1 MSTERRQH
9 EMTSAVDHT
18 TLEVAMPL
26 MHTTMRA
33 RSLLLGGILAVLCV
47 SWTLLG
53 WPTVASGTTFGPVKF
68 LTVSRF
74 AATWASGVACPSDVL
89 CVAVG
94 SSGSEVTFDP
104 RVASTAVPSVMIA
117 PEYERLL
124 SVACPSITQ
133 CAAISTAAEL
143 TFNEV
148 TFNPSTPRPPSL
160 VAISATSGAPNIAC
174 PSSAA
179 CTSLDNAGAVTFDP
193 ASNVLDTLT
202 IPQNSRPT
210 DLACPAVNQCTE
222 VTVNGEAVTFNPIAR
237 TTSAAIV
244 IDTIPH
250 PIDPRMTPFGPGTPL
265 TRIACPTRSECV
277 ALDESGNVF
286 AFNPTSP
293 RTSIIVTR
301 EPRALAGSQYL
312 DLACPSAT
320 QCTIISEYHG
330 VTLDPAQPNSATSF
344 FWKAEDTL
352 GWMTAVACPST
363 TQCTAVTGI
372 GGGTSARA
380 EGEAVTF
387 NPNPTG
393 TTTPSW
399 TPNQCKRTRNR
410 WARQHRHASRRR
422 RQAETKT
429 LHREHGCSE

>member
-1 MSTERRQH
+1 
-9 EMTSAVDHT
+9 
-18 TLEVAMPL
+18 MPL

-33 RSLLLGGILAVLCV
+33 PSLVLGGVLAVLCV
-47 SWTLLG
+47 FWTLLG
-53 WPTVASGTTFGPVKF
+53 WPTMASGTTFGPVKF

-74 AATWASGVACPSDVL
+74 AATWASSVACPSDVL

-94 SSGSEVTFDP
+94 SRGSEVTFDP
-104 RVASTAVPSVMIA
+104 RVASAAVPPVMIA

-133 CAAISTAAEL
+133 CAAISTNAEL
-143 TFNEV
+143 TFDEV
-148 TFNPSTPRPPSL
+148 TFNPSTPRPPSI
-160 VAISATSGAPNIAC
+160 VAISATSGAPKIAC
-174 PSSAA
+174 PSSTA
-179 CTSLDNAGAVTFDP
+179 CTSLDEAGAVAGAVTFDP

-202 IPQNSRPT
+202 IPLNSRAT
-210 DLACPAVNQCTE
+210 DLACPAVNQCTV

-237 TTSAAIV
+237 TASAAIV

-250 PIDPRMTPFGPGTPL
+250 PIDPYMTPFGPGTPL

-277 ALDESGNVF
+277 AVDESGNVF

-301 EPRALAGSQYL
+301 TPPALAGSQYL
-312 DLACPSAT
+312 NLACPSAT
-320 QCTIISEYHG
+320 QCTIVGEYHG
-330 VTLDPAQPNSATSF
+330 VTLDPALPNSATAF
-344 FWKAEDTL
+344 LWKAESTF
-352 GWMTAVACPST
+352 GWMTAVTCPST

-372 GGGTSARA
+372 GGGTSPRA

-387 NPNPTG
+387 NPNPLR
-393 TTTPSW
+393 TTSPSW
-399 TPNQCKRTRNR
+399 TPNQCKRTRSR

-429 LHREHGCSE
+429 LHQEHGCSQ